1 MDLIGEITL
10 MKDLTK
16 TMDITMQEGA
26 EEEEE

>member
-26 EEEEE
+26 EEEGE